1 MSQGDTFSKA
11 GGGFFP
17 LQRLDRAQTA
27 FLVMVNLVDL
37 VRSLKWNK
45 GKQNSAHKIA
55 SAIRYYRMAEARLSI
70 PFTEA
75 EKMGLH

>member
-1 MSQGDTFSKA
+1 MTNSYNVSFVYIMRQSGTFSKA

-37 VRSLKWNK
+37 VRSLK
-45 GKQNSAHKIA
+45 
-55 SAIRYYRMAEARLSI
+55 
-70 PFTEA
+70 
-75 EKMGLH
+75 